1 MDMINLGSY
10 SGKNCPDVRFRP
22 ALIDRMLEGIALLV
36 VLATWAVIG
45 WLYIQKGEPLSSAV
59 WVAGG
64 CSLLSFL
71 LVGGSAYLPIRFI
84 NFPVR
89 VTERNVAVQ
98 YLLAVRLV
106 RVLNIVLSLV
116 LLAWVLTVH
125 YVWGEL
131 LFFVSFVLLGLAL
144 AGYYALAFKCK

>member
-1 MDMINLGSY
+1 MINLGSY

-22 ALIDRMLEGIALLV
+22 ALMDRLLEGIALLL

-45 WLYIQKGEPLSSAV
+45 WLSIQKEESLLSAV

-64 CSLLSFL
+64 CSLFSFL
-71 LVGGSAYLPIRFI
+71 LLGGSAYLPVRFI

-98 YLLAVRLV
+98 YLLAVRFV
-106 RVLNIVLSLV
+106 RVLNIVISLV
-116 LLAWVLTVH
+116 MLALVLVL
-125 YVWGEL
+125 YDAWGRL
-131 LFFVSFVLLGLAL
+131 LFFVSFVLMGLAII
-144 AGYYALAFKCK
+144 GYYVLAFKYK

>member
-1 MDMINLGSY
+1 MINLGSY
-10 SGKNCPDVRFRP
+10 SGKHCPDVRFCP
-22 ALIDRMLEGIALLV
+22 TLIDRLLEGVALSL

-45 WLYIQKGEPLSSAV
+45 WLYVQKGESLSSAV

-64 CSLLSFL
+64 CSLFVFL
-71 LVGGSAYLPIRFI
+71 LLGGSAYLPIRFI

-116 LLAWVLTVH
+116 LLARVLAMY

-144 AGYYALAFKCK
+144 VGYYVLAFKYK

>member
-1 MDMINLGSY
+1 MINLGSY
-10 SGKNCPDVRFRP
+10 SGKHCPDVRFCP
-22 ALIDRMLEGIALLV
+22 TLIDRLLEGVALSL

-45 WLYIQKGEPLSSAV
+45 WLYVQKGEPLSSAV

-64 CSLLSFL
+64 CSLFGFL
-71 LVGGSAYLPIRFI
+71 LLGGSAYLPIRFI

-116 LLAWVLTVH
+116 LLARVLAVY

-144 AGYYALAFKCK
+144 VGYYVLAFKYK

>member
-1 MDMINLGSY
+1 MINLGSY
-10 SGKNCPDVRFRP
+10 SGKHCPDVRFCP
-22 ALIDRMLEGIALLV
+22 TLIDRLLEGVALLL

-45 WLYIQKGEPLSSAV
+45 WLSVRSGEPLSSAV

-64 CSLLSFL
+64 CSLFSFL
-71 LVGGSAYLPIRFI
+71 LLGGSAYLPIRFI

-89 VTERNVAVQ
+89 VTEGNVAVQ

-116 LLAWVLTVH
+116 MLALVLVQ
-125 YVWGEL
+125 YDAWGKL
-131 LFFVSFVLLGLAL
+131 LFFVSFVLMGLAIM
-144 AGYYALAFKCK
+144 GYYVLAFKYK